1 MNQPAITVRF
11 NDENLSIEAGS
22 TAQKL
27 IEIAGVEND
36 RFIIVLNGNVLNRSQ
51 CPDCIL
57 KSGDVVDLITPISGG

>member
-1 MNQPAITVRF
+1 MNQPEITIRF

-27 IEIAGVEND
+27 IEIAGVENS
-36 RFIIVLNGNVLNRSQ
+36 RFIIVLNGSVLNRSHY
-51 CPDCIL
+51 PDSIL